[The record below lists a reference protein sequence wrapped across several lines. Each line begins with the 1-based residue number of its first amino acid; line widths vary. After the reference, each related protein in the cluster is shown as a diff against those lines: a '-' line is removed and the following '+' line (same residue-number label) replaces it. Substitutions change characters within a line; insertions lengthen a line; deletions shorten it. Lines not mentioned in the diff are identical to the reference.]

1 LHNLLK
7 MNNAAL
13 SKRGIIAKNT
23 IKIQTNNS
31 EKGSF
36 SPENRLESL

>member
-1 LHNLLK
+1 

-13 SKRGIIAKNT
+13 SKRGIIAKST

-31 EKGSF
+31 EKGHF
-36 SPENRLESL
+36 SPEKRLENCST

>member
-1 LHNLLK
+1 MLK

-31 EKGSF
+31 ENGSF
-36 SPENRLESL
+36 FTRKAP